1 MHIVFDF
8 LQNLSLVSLEQG
20 GRHAGLFIE
29 KGQANVQINIYR
41 HNVAIMYNGKGTL
54 LAV

>member
-29 KGQANVQINIYR
+29 KGQAIVQINIYIYR
-41 HNVAIMYNGKGTL
+41 HNVEIMYNGK
-54 LAV
+54 

>member
-20 GRHAGLFIE
+20 GHYTGLFIE
-29 KGQANVQINIYR
+29 KGQANVHINTYIYR
-41 HNVAIMYNGKGTL
+41 HNVAIMYNGE
-54 LAV
+54 